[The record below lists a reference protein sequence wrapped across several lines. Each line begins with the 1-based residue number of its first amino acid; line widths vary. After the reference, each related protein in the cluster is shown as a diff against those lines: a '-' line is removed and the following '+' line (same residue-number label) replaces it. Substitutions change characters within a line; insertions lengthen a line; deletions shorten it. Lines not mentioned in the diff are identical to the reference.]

1 MSNNSNDR
9 RVARTRSSLHEAL
22 VRLVHEK
29 PYDSISVGDIAARA
43 NVGRTTFYMH
53 FAGKDELL
61 ASAIEEKLHSLRP
74 RGDGLERI
82 VGFARPLFEHIHGA
96 RSAHGPM
103 ASAGTQA
110 RVHERLRKAVTA
122 AIEREVAALCSGPAA
137 SVLPDHVATT
147 FLLVLERWSGDRLA
161 SPQKADALFR
171 ALVVPTL
178 TAALTP
184 GRAPRLAGVVESA
197 SPHSTTR

>member
-9 RVARTRSSLHEAL
+9 RVLRTRSALHEAL
-22 VRLVHEK
+22 VRLIHEK

-61 ASAIEEKLHSLRP
+61 ASALEDKLHSLRP
-74 RGDGLERI
+74 RGEGMERI
-82 VGFARPLFEHIHGA
+82 VGFARPVFEHIHGA

-110 RVHERLRKAVTA
+110 RVHERLRKAVIT
-122 AIEREVAALCSGPAA
+122 AIEHEVTGLCSGPAA
-137 SVLPDHVATT
+137 GLLPEYVATT
-147 FLLVLERWSGDRLA
+147 FLLVLERWSGDRQA
-161 SPQKADALFR
+161 SPQDADALFR
-171 ALVVPTL
+171 ALVAPTL
-178 TAALTP
+178 TTAL
-184 GRAPRLAGVVESA
+184 RR
-197 SPHSTTR
+197 